1 MSPSSLITTSEDQE
15 NVEQQQILMEL
26 TMILATVQEI
36 NSNLVKL
43 IEVSKDPK
51 NIQTIKSNIKILYDL
66 MDKLK

>member
-1 MSPSSLITTSEDQE
+1 MPPSSLITTPEDQE

-26 TMILATVQEI
+26 TMISATVQEI
-36 NSNLVKL
+36 NDNLVKL

-51 NIQTIKSNIKILYDL
+51 NIQRIKSNIKIIYEL

>member
-1 MSPSSLITTSEDQE
+1 MPPSSLITTSEDQE

-36 NSNLVKL
+36 NGNLVKL

>member
-1 MSPSSLITTSEDQE
+1 MPPSSLITTPEDQE

-26 TMILATVQEI
+26 TIISATVQEI
-36 NSNLVKL
+36 NDNLVKL

-51 NIQTIKSNIKILYDL
+51 NIQRIKSNIKIIYEL